1 LLASHFGKQLNR
13 RKTMRTFQ
21 DALPADATRRIHNLN
36 RRLRY
41 RQSLDRPK
49 CFAGQALP
57 VADFRPNAQARGRAM
72 LQILKDPPSTAT
84 YVSAWCWLNHL
95 LEA

>member
-1 LLASHFGKQLNR
+1 
-13 RKTMRTFQ
+13 MRTFD
-21 DALPADATRRIHNLN
+21 DALPADAARQIRNLK

-49 CFAGQALP
+49 CFAGHPLHI
-57 VADFRPNAQARGRAM
+57 ADFRPNALAHGHAM